1 MDNGRLKRAG
11 LKAFTVVSACFAA
24 SVVLTSAVSMVLG
37 WSMEPGLIL
46 SMFVMFSV
54 LWSLTVIRLIVS
66 GSRWALSKPYI
77 VKDLIFMPVYLVV
90 AMLFVVFNFG
100 IDLIAIGLAA
110 GGVTSIGD
118 SAFYGCSGFTGT
130 LTIPDSVMGIEKAR
144 SRAAAASRGT

>member
-1 MDNGRLKRAG
+1 MDSGRFKRACI
-11 LKAFTVVSACFAA
+11 KAFTVVSACFAA

-100 IDLIAIGLAA
+100 IDFIAIGLAA
-110 GGVTSIGD
+110 GVFLAVFFVMQTIVYLMSKKRTDLMNDALRQYQKEHLGD
-118 SAFYGCSGFTGT
+118 
-130 LTIPDSVMGIEKAR
+130 EQE
-144 SRAAAASRGT
+144 

>member
-1 MDNGRLKRAG
+1 MDNGRLKRAC

-110 GGVTSIGD
+110 GVFLAVFFVMQTIVYLMSKKRTDLMNDALRQYQKEHLGD
-118 SAFYGCSGFTGT
+118 
-130 LTIPDSVMGIEKAR
+130 EQE
-144 SRAAAASRGT
+144 

>member
-37 WSMEPGLIL
+37 WSMEPGFIL

-110 GGVTSIGD
+110 GVFLAVFFVMQTIVYLMSKKRTDLMNDALRQYQKEHLGD
-118 SAFYGCSGFTGT
+118 
-130 LTIPDSVMGIEKAR
+130 EQE
-144 SRAAAASRGT
+144 

>member
-110 GGVTSIGD
+110 GVVLAVFFVMQTIVYLMSKKRTDLMNDALRQYQKEHLGD
-118 SAFYGCSGFTGT
+118 
-130 LTIPDSVMGIEKAR
+130 EQE
-144 SRAAAASRGT
+144 